1 MPRIKQIVGLDIG
14 SRTVRAAWVCIR
26 DRKPVVVRTEHL
38 ALPPDVQDSA
48 GIVRAWIAQCG
59 LTRQF
64 CAIALPGCSTIF
76 QPGKIPHADPR
87 SARQVAA
94 MELAAFND
102 MAGDSMTFDVA
113 DYRIATDPAH
123 RYYLMAMARPVIVE
137 RALQFAA
144 QIGVRP
150 ADLVPAPVALFN
162 RLERCAGP
170 HTTPNLYLDIG
181 HQQTEI
187 AVGLPAG
194 LLFARSIPI
203 GGKALTD
210 TLAQAAGISVHQA
223 EIRKHADGLTGET
236 AAILKPAVDRWLSQ
250 VGSCLS
256 VCRSTLTSPALAPGQ
271 IVLAG
276 AGAALTGLRD
286 ALADRFKLPVCLAS
300 ELPGCADPAHA
311 DAPSRAA
318 MPAFSLAVGLA
329 VSALELGSTHLSM
342 LPSHLRDEVVF
353 RDKKP
358 YWIAAA
364 VCAAL
369 TLGVF
374 TATGLRALARE
385 ARLLQEERTHLR
397 EREQIDKQISSIR
410 SRADNHRT
418 RADLVLDLLMNAPLA
433 REALTWVA
441 NSMGPDDW
449 VVLFCDE
456 SSYTAQAPDG
466 VPPAVRPAAG
476 AASRFSPIT
485 LAPPKAKPRPTPPPV
500 RAPAPAVFAPRAAT
514 QTFIVEGYTTDP
526 SWDSVKK
533 IISRLKTSPQV
544 AAVDLRAD
552 DRVLPPVGL
561 FTPVDLATLPVFRR
575 FVISLEVKRP

>member
-14 SRTVRAAWVCIR
+14 SRTVRAAWVCMR
-26 DRKPVVVRTEHL
+26 DHKPVVVRTEQL

-48 GIVRAWIAQCG
+48 GIVRAWITQCG

-64 CAIALPGCSTIF
+64 CAIALPGSSTIF

-137 RALQFAA
+137 RTLQFAA

-162 RLERCAGP
+162 RLERFAGP
-170 HTTPNLYLDIG
+170 HTAPNLYLDIG
-181 HQQTEI
+181 HQQTEV
-187 AVGLPAG
+187 AVGIPSG

-210 TLAQAAGISVHQA
+210 ALAQAAGLSVHQA

-250 VGSCLS
+250 VASCVS

-276 AGAALTGLRD
+276 AGAALIGLRGV
-286 ALADRFKLPVCLAS
+286 LADRFKLPVHLAS
-300 ELPGCADPAHA
+300 ELPGCADLAP
-311 DAPSRAA
+311 DNAPSRVAVST
-318 MPAFSLAVGLA
+318 FSLAVGLA
-329 VSALELGSTHLSM
+329 VSALELGPTHLSM

-364 VCAAL
+364 ICTAL
-369 TLGVF
+369 ALGVF
-374 TATGLRALARE
+374 TVTGLRALARE
-385 ARLLQEERTHLR
+385 DRLLQTERTHLR
-397 EREQIDKQISSIR
+397 EREQIDKEITAIR
-410 SRADNHRT
+410 SRATSHRT
-418 RADLVLDLLMNAPLA
+418 RANLVLDLLMNAPLT

-449 VVLFCDE
+449 IVLFCDE
-456 SSYTAQAPDG
+456 SSYTQQSTDT
-466 VPPAVRPAAG
+466 VPRAVQRG

-485 LAPPKAKPRPTPPPV
+485 IAPPKAKPRP
-500 RAPAPAVFAPRAAT
+500 APAPVRVAAPAVSAPRAAT

-533 IISRLKTSPQV
+533 IISRLKTSPRV
-544 AAVDLRAD
+544 AAVDLRED

-561 FTPVDLATLPVFRR
+561 STSVDLATLPTFRR